1 MFSENVKKKM
11 FETYSEIIV
20 AIWTMCLAKSIDLDL
35 IKLLTH
41 TLVLLRP
48 LNMMNRPIS
57 NCSIMKLA
65 LFFVWSAQCMIRRG
79 KVV

>member
-1 MFSENVKKKM
+1 MFSEYVKKEL

-48 LNMMNRPIS
+48 LPMMNWPIS

-65 LFFVWSAQCMIRRG
+65 LLFVWSAQYIIRRDE
-79 KVV
+79 VM